1 MIGNKIRGAGDFY
14 LAPRRSAEDWRQ
26 VCDQLV
32 IGGDESLWADAFQ
45 EFFFERLQSRY
56 LKPIRLLRDQ
66 GNWEGEGFSIVS
78 IQCAMLE
85 FLAACRGGLIYR
97 HRNPQPPFEYS
108 ASGDLFASFL
118 SETTPFNALFARD
131 NAVEFYRKVRCALL
145 HEARTKGGW
154 TIHASGQTGVDCS
167 RRIIYRNT
175 FQTLIENYIDGYGR
189 DLLTDTDLQAAF
201 VRKFNNLAS

>member
-1 MIGNKIRGAGDFY
+1 MTGADIGNDKQIF
-14 LAPRRSAEDWRQ
+14 LAPRRSDKDWRRLSS
-26 VCDQLV
+26 QLI
-32 IGGDESLWADAFQ
+32 IGGDASPWADAFQ
-45 EFFFERLQSRY
+45 EFFFERLESRY
-56 LKPIRLLRDQ
+56 LKPIRLLQ
-66 GNWEGEGFSIVS
+66 NEGSWEGEGFSIVS

-118 SETTPFNALFARD
+118 AETVPFKALFTRD
-131 NAVEFYRKVRCALL
+131 DALEFYRKVRCALL

-154 TIHASGQTGVDCS
+154 AIHASGQTGVDCS
-167 RRIIYRNT
+167 RKIVYRNT

-189 DLLTDTDLQAAF
+189 DLLTDLDLQAAF
-201 VRKFNNLAS
+201 VRKFNDLAS